1 MRALCFESMFGGC
14 GVYLNLA
21 LTPWKNIKVKG
32 NSEEG
37 DMRSGQNLHSCSS
50 SHLFK
55 DVPPPWCLVSSS
67 VYVPSFLLT
76 HSYSWRNAL
85 GISSLKTSLSWPQ
98 IPCSHHSISL
108 RELASLLSSHPTAIS
123 PLTSHLLCGH
133 PRLSRVPAN
142 GICLQKTEHKG
153 FLFTPILV
161 SQQSSM
167 MLN

>member
-1 MRALCFESMFGGC
+1 MFLISPFQRC
-14 GVYLNLA
+14 
-21 LTPWKNIKVKG
+21 P
-32 NSEEG
+32 
-37 DMRSGQNLHSCSS
+37 
-50 SHLFK
+50 
-55 DVPPPWCLVSSS
+55 SS
-67 VYVPSFLLT
+67 VMLSLFHCLCPILSSNSFLLA
-76 HSYSWRNAL
+76 WRNAL

-108 RELASLLSSHPTAIS
+108 GELARLLSSHPTAIS
-123 PLTSHLLCGH
+123 PLTSHLLCSH
-133 PRLSRVPAN
+133 PRLSRVPTN